1 MLSYIWGGA
10 RKNDYK
16 ENDDPELAM
25 RENLDGHGDFATKLD
40 GTLEF
45 QDYLVF
51 RSIIMRQACRA
62 FQPLREKMNE
72 AKLEAFKG
80 KEQAKYVNIFRQGQ
94 NQFNACVATFTKKA
108 CEWIEFDINN
118 YKLTGEAAHND

>member
-1 MLSYIWGGA
+1 MLSYIWGGG
-10 RKNDYK
+10 RKTDIK

-62 FQPLREKMNE
+62 FEPLKVKMNE
-72 AKLEAFKG
+72 AKMEAYKA

-94 NQFNACVATFTKKA
+94 QQFNACVATYTKKA

-118 YKLTGEAAHND
+118 YRLTAEQA

>member
-25 RENLDGHGDFATKLD
+25 RENLDGHGDFATTLD

-80 KEQAKYVNIFRQGQ
+80 KEQAKYVNIFR
-94 NQFNACVATFTKKA
+94 
-108 CEWIEFDINN
+108 
-118 YKLTGEAAHND
+118 